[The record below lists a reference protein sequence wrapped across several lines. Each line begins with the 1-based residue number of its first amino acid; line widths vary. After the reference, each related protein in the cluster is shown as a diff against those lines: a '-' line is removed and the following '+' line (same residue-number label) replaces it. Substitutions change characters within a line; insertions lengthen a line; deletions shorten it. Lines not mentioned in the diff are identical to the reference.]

1 MAVRLR
7 SSLHPL
13 HITPPCNLKPY
24 VTKTMTGVLERERH
38 PLDIISV
45 MPSVKCRDVFKYN
58 IAGGEAMARDERER
72 DGARNAFVA
81 GCNAPQTNSAV
92 LSPGGVERAFKFM
105 LTLQEA
111 AAVATSN

>member
-1 MAVRLR
+1 M
-7 SSLHPL
+7 
-13 HITPPCNLKPY
+13 
-24 VTKTMTGVLERERH
+24 LEREQH

-45 MPSVKCRDVFKYN
+45 IPSLKCRDVFKYN
-58 IAGGEAMARDERER
+58 KVGGEAMVRDET

-92 LSPGGVERAFKFM
+92 LWPGGVERAFKFM

-111 AAVATSN
+111 AAVVATN

>member
-1 MAVRLR
+1 
-7 SSLHPL
+7 
-13 HITPPCNLKPY
+13 
-24 VTKTMTGVLERERH
+24 MTGVLERELH

-45 MPSVKCRDVFKYN
+45 IPSVKCRDVFKYN
-58 IAGGEAMARDERER
+58 IVGGEAMVRDEREK

-92 LSPGGVERAFKFM
+92 LSPRGVERAFKFM

-111 AAVATSN
+111 AAAAAND